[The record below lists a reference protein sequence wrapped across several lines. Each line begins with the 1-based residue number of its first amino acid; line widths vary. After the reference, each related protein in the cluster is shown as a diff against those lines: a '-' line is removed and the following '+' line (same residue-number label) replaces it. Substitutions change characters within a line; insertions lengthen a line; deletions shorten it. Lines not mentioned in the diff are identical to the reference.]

1 MIQKRTT
8 SRGVRYDVRLRRP
21 DGSEYSKTFRTK
33 KAAEDY
39 EAEQRVDRA
48 RGQWVDPTAGRTTFA
63 EWVDEW
69 RQSVE
74 QTWRPSTRAKNATA
88 LDRYWLPE
96 FGPMRMESV
105 SPRNVQQAINR
116 MTEKLKPSTVRSYYG
131 VLAHLFNDAVDLEVI
146 GRSPCRAIKLPK
158 LSHQVKRVIG
168 PADLHRLADEVGPD
182 WRLLI
187 YLGGVMGLR
196 IGEALGL
203 QWSDVDFGA
212 RTLTVS
218 RTVSEAYG
226 RVTIGEPKT
235 RSSLRTLAFPAAL
248 AGEFIRH
255 REHIGENPSD
265 FVFQDAIG
273 GPVRASN
280 LRYRVFDP
288 AVRAA
293 GLDGV
298 TFHGLRHSAATEWV
312 ASGIDART
320 VQYRLG
326 HSDPALVLRL
336 YAHHS
341 IDADRR
347 AADTVGDRFWP
358 TGGG

>member
-1 MIQKRTT
+1 MIKKRTT

-21 DGSEYSKTFRTK
+21 DGREYSKTFRTK

-63 EWVDEW
+63 EWVEEW

-88 LDRYWLPE
+88 LDRYWHPE
-96 FGPMRMESV
+96 FGPMRMESI
-105 SPRNVQQAINR
+105 SPRNVQQAVNR
-116 MTEKLKPSTVRSYYG
+116 MNERLKPSTVRSYYG

-168 PADLHRLADEVGPD
+168 PEDLHRLADEVGPD

-203 QWSDVDFGA
+203 RWVDIDLEA

-218 RTVSEAYG
+218 RTVSEGGG
-226 RVTIGEPKT
+226 RVMVGEPRPDPACGPWCFPL
-235 RSSLRTLAFPAAL
+235 RSSTSSSVTGRMRLARIQATWCSAMRSEGRSGPRTFDTGFWIPQY
-248 AGEFIRH
+248 ER
-255 REHIGENPSD
+255 S
-265 FVFQDAIG
+265 
-273 GPVRASN
+273 ASTN
-280 LRYRVFDP
+280 
-288 AVRAA
+288 
-293 GLDGV
+293 
-298 TFHGLRHSAATEWV
+298 
-312 ASGIDART
+312 
-320 VQYRLG
+320 
-326 HSDPALVLRL
+326 
-336 YAHHS
+336 
-341 IDADRR
+341 
-347 AADTVGDRFWP
+347 
-358 TGGG
+358 